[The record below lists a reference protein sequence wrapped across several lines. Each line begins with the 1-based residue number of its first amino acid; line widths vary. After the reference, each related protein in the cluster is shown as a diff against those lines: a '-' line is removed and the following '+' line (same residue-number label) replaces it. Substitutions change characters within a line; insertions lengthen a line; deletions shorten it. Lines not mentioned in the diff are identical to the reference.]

1 MPENVPL
8 FTYGIHVLQLRG
20 EQHRTHTNC
29 KLGGYV
35 TMRHNEIRDIEA
47 ALLREVCKD
56 VKIEP
61 ELLPMGDV
69 DMRGANTAEK
79 ARLDVSAVGIWSSME
94 RTFVDVRIMHPNSP
108 SYRDKKPEQVY
119 IQHEREK
126 KRMYNQRVLQIEKGS
141 FTPLIFSTTGGMGA
155 ECNKFH
161 KRVAELISLK
171 RNESYS
177 HVMNF
182 IRTKI
187 RFSLLK
193 TILVAV
199 RGVRGKSR
207 KTNGYQISDV
217 SFNIIPDMPSYETA

>member
-1 MPENVPL
+1 
-8 FTYGIHVLQLRG
+8 
-20 EQHRTHTNC
+20 
-29 KLGGYV
+29 
-35 TMRHNEIRDIEA
+35 MRHNEIRDIEA

-61 ELLPMGDV
+61 ELLPIGNV

-94 RTFVDVRIMHPNSP
+94 RTFVDARIMHPNSP
-108 SYRDKKPEQVY
+108 SYRDKKPEYVY
-119 IQHEREK
+119 IQQDCEK

-141 FTPLIFSTTGGMGA
+141 FTPLIFLTTGGMGA
-155 ECNKFH
+155 ECN

-193 TILVAV
+193 SILVAV